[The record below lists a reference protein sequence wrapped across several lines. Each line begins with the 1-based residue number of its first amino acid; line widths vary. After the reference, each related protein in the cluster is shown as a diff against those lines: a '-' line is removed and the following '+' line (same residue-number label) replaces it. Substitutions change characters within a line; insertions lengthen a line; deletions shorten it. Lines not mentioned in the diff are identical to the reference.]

1 MLDQHKFLYINYIVF
16 LKFLK
21 TVFSSR
27 LGFYILCWLF
37 LFMKLKF
44 VGEKMLNSGSKQIEV
59 LKKSEAE
66 FEIGKK

>member
-1 MLDQHKFLYINYIVF
+1 
-16 LKFLK
+16 
-21 TVFSSR
+21 
-27 LGFYILCWLF
+27 
-37 LFMKLKF
+37 MKLKF